1 MWLVCLMLYQT
12 KCSDLVL
19 VPNYVSSETFNVS
32 CSMKKFM
39 ISTCL
44 FVLIG
49 SKTSCHSSA
58 DASGQ
63 QDKNRSY
70 KDADSSGSPDQ
81 WTGFW

>member
-1 MWLVCLMLYQT
+1 MNYIDSVVLPKACGFWSCQ
-12 KCSDLVL
+12 CSLFYEEFTIL
-19 VPNYVSSETFNVS
+19 TF
-32 CSMKKFM
+32 
-39 ISTCL
+39 L

-58 DASGQ
+58 DAPGQ

-81 WTGFW
+81 WIGFW